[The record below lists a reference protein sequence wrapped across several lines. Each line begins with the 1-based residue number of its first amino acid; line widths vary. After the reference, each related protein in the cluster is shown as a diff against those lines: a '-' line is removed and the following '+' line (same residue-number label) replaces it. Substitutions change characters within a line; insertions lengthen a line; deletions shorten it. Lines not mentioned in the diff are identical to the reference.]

1 MRRPADRRLVAAM
14 AVLAGALPAL
24 AFPAPGAW
32 WFAYLALVPWLVLL
46 SHAPNGR
53 RAALLGW
60 LGGTGLMVATHHWLL
75 PNLHVFLLL
84 LSLLV
89 GALWAPWGW
98 LVHRLLAPS
107 APAHRAVAAVILVPA
122 GWLTAELVRSWEYL
136 GGPWGLLGASQWQRS
151 PALALMSVGG
161 VWLVS
166 LLLVCA
172 NTAIAALLPALWAPR
187 RPRQPTR
194 GPTRVRMYAAVGG
207 LVVVALALSA
217 GTWGVERPASSETA
231 RVAVVQPGV
240 VDGAQARFV
249 RGLDLTGQLSGR
261 PVDLVVWGE
270 SSVGFDPESRPEL
283 AEALRELS
291 GRLDSPLLINV
302 DARRP
307 GERGIHKSSVLVDG
321 EGLTGERYDKMR
333 LVPFGEY
340 VPARG
345 VLGWVTSVGR
355 AAEEDRR
362 RGTERRL
369 LNAGG
374 LRLGPLICFE
384 TAFPDMSRQLTAD
397 GARLLVAQ
405 SATSTFQESWAPEQ
419 HASLAAL
426 RSAET
431 GRSVVHG
438 TLTGVSAVFGPDGE
452 QIGPALGTDHSGAR
466 VYSVPL
472 GVSTTAYVRHGDWA
486 PRLALAA
493 LIGYAVVAAGS
504 RLAGAEAFRRRPTGC
519 S

>member
-1 MRRPADRRLVAAM
+1 MRRPADRRLVAGA

-24 AFPAPGAW
+24 AFPAPGLW
-32 WFAYLALVPWLVLL
+32 WFAYLALLPWLVLL
-46 SHAPNGR
+46 SHAPSGR
-53 RAALLGW
+53 RAAFLGW

-98 LVHRLLAPS
+98 LVHRLLSPS
-107 APAHRAVAAVILVPA
+107 ATTHRAVAAVLLVPA
-122 GWLTAELVRSWEYL
+122 GWLAAELVRSWEYL

-166 LLLVCA
+166 LLLVGV
-172 NTAIAALLPALWAPR
+172 NTAVAALVLALWPHQ
-187 RPRQPTR
+187 RPRPPT
-194 GPTRVRMYAAVGG
+194 GALRVRAYAAVGG
-207 LVVVALALSA
+207 LLVVAVALSA
-217 GTWGVERPASSETA
+217 GTWWVERPTSSGTV

-249 RGLDLTGQLSGR
+249 RGLDLTKQLSGQS
-261 PVDLVVWGE
+261 VDLVVWGE
-270 SSVGFDPESRPEL
+270 SSVGFDPASRPAL
-283 AEALRELS
+283 ARELRELS
-291 GRLDSPLLINV
+291 GELDAPLLINV

-321 EGLTGERYDKMR
+321 QGLTGERYDKMR

-369 LNAGG
+369 LDADG

-438 TLTGVSAVFGPDGE
+438 TLTGVSAVFGPGGE
-452 QIGPALGTDHSGAR
+452 RVGPALGTGYSGAR

-472 GVSTTAYVRHGDWA
+472 GESSTAYVRHGDWV

-493 LIGYAVVAAGS
+493 LLGYAIVAVGS
-504 RLAGAEAFRRRPTGC
+504 RLAGAEAVRRRPTGR

>member
-1 MRRPADRRLVAAM
+1 MRHPADRRLVAAV

-24 AFPAPGAW
+24 AFPAPGLW

-53 RAALLGW
+53 RAAFLGW
-60 LGGTGLMVATHHWLL
+60 LGGTGLMISTHHWLL

-107 APAHRAVAAVILVPA
+107 APAHRAVAAVVLVPA
-122 GWLTAELVRSWEYL
+122 GWLTAELARSWEYL

-166 LLLVCA
+166 LLLVGV
-172 NTAIAALLPALWAPR
+172 NTAVATLLPALWARR
-187 RPRQPTR
+187 RPQRPT
-194 GPTRVRMYAAVGG
+194 GASRVRGYAAVGG
-207 LVVVALALSA
+207 LVVVALALAA
-217 GTWGVERPASSETA
+217 GTWWVERPASSGTV

-249 RGLDLTGQLSGR
+249 RGLDLTEQLSGR
-261 PVDLVVWGE
+261 SVDLVVWGE
-270 SSVGFDPESRPEL
+270 SSVGFDPASRPEL
-283 AEALRELS
+283 AQALRELS
-291 GRLDSPLLINV
+291 GQLDSPLLINV

-321 EGLTGERYDKMR
+321 QGLTGERYDKMR

-345 VLGWVTSVGR
+345 LLGWVTSVGR

-369 LNAGG
+369 LEAGD

-405 SATSTFQESWAPEQ
+405 SATSTFQDSWAPEQ

-438 TLTGVSAVFGPDGE
+438 TLTGVSAVFGPGGE
-452 QIGPALGTDHSGAR
+452 RIGPALGTDYSGVR
-466 VYSVPL
+466 EYSAPL

-486 PRLALAA
+486 PRLAVAA
-493 LIGYAVVAAGS
+493 LVGYAVVSLGS
-504 RLAGAEAFRRRPTGC
+504 HLVGSGAFRRRPTAR